1 MKERFVKQTLE
12 VVTFDAE
19 DVIVTSGCSLVDC
32 DDVCYGVICN
42 AYCPKYV
49 MAG

>member
-1 MKERFVKQTLE
+1 MKERFAKPTLE

-32 DDVCYGVICN
+32 NDVCYNVMCDVH
-42 AYCPKYV
+42 CPKYRV
-49 MAG
+49 AG